1 MPNALRLIIIFLW
14 STVCN
19 KVNCISVYL
28 WNISPDSITQYVLM
42 FYQVECGGVELQQPL
57 WSGTQVLE
65 DPGDKHVTFVCW
77 MTDVTAV
84 LFGHTCLCLLSRN
97 TEPLNEGWK
106 RSRMEKERWIF
117 FFLRPV
123 HVWWSAV
130 RWGEIYF
137 LPLLRFSSCL
147 WLRSHIWTPAGHARN
162 HFSIPAIYCNA
173 LQMLQVVCVYVLRG
187 VTSRGRQNTSL
198 RLRGDGYQKVN
209 SAKCICTALQEE

>member
-1 MPNALRLIIIFLW
+1 MWRCGVAAASLVRYS
-14 STVCN
+14 STRG
-19 KVNCISVYL
+19 
-28 WNISPDSITQYVLM
+28 PRRQTR
-42 FYQVECGGVELQQPL
+42 
-57 WSGTQVLE
+57 
-65 DPGDKHVTFVCW
+65 H
-77 MTDVTAV
+77 
-84 LFGHTCLCLLSRN
+84 LCLLDHRRDCGAVWTHMFMFALQKHRAAKWGLE
-97 TEPLNEGWK
+97 TEQDGEGALDF
-106 RSRMEKERWIF
+106 F

-147 WLRSHIWTPAGHARN
+147 WLRSHIWTPAGHARS

-173 LQMLQVVCVYVLRG
+173 LQMLPVVCVYVLRG